1 MTKKKIIFNF
11 IKHIYGFKRIAF
23 QYKHSTKKMLLGAR
37 AFLCSRF
44 VGIIKNK
51 NQVRNIRKISL
62 LIAGISFVTDFAM
75 GKKIRSAKI

>member
-1 MTKKKIIFNF
+1 
-11 IKHIYGFKRIAF
+11 
-23 QYKHSTKKMLLGAR
+23 MLLGAR